1 MVRKMLY
8 SFLAVILSANLL
20 FAGDTYT
27 LDVAH
32 SKVEFTVTHMMIS
45 KVTGKFREFSGTIMY
60 DEKDMS
66 KWSASVDI
74 KTASIF
80 TDNEKRDNHL
90 RSDDFF
96 NAEKYPLITFRSK
109 RFEKR
114 GDQYVAIGDLTI
126 RDVTKEIEL
135 PFTITGK
142 VVDPWGNTR
151 IGAEAELVINR
162 QDYGVKWSKSMDR
175 GGLVVSNEVK
185 ITISL
190 SAVKQAAQSQK

>member
-151 IGAEAELVINR
+151 IGVEAELVINR
-162 QDYGVKWSKSMDR
+162 QDYGVKWSKSLDK